1 MSKLKGCIVSYHF
14 PSIYIGDMIREI
26 FFTTLQIT
34 TNTNEVF
41 DLMSHTLLSIQAS
54 HLSCDIIAMT
64 KDALQQ
70 LIDTGLV
77 VQKRSFSQ
85 DGDCGVQ
92 SPLLEITALGRAT
105 FKGALYM

>member
-1 MSKLKGCIVSYHF
+1 MHF
-14 PSIYIGDMIREI
+14 PSIYIGDMRCEHVFI
-26 FFTTLQIT
+26 TLQIT

-41 DLMSHTLLSIQAS
+41 DLMSRTLLSIQAS
-54 HLSCDIIAMT
+54 HLSCDIVAMT
-64 KDALQQ
+64 KDALRQ

-92 SPLLEITALGRAT
+92 SPSLEITALGRAT
-105 FKGALYM
+105 FKGALHT